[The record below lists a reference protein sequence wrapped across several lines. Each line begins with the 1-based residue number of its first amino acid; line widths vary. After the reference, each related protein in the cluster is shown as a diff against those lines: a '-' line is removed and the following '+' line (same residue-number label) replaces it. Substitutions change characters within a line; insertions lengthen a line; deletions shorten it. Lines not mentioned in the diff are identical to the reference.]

1 MDQDEAIEAL
11 RRIPGYADRAEGACA
26 ERLGGLTNLVWRV
39 DLPDGPVVLRLPG
52 AGTEAYIDREVEAHN
67 SRVAAGVGV
76 SPDVLWC
83 DAASGVMLTRHVEG
97 VTMTPELFRA
107 RAGAPT
113 RAALAFRRLHG
124 SGETFRF
131 RFEVFAMIDEYL
143 GVLAGLETDLPEGY
157 HAAVA
162 EAATVRAAIEAH
174 PVDLAPSHCD
184 PLCENFLDTGERM
197 WIVDWE
203 YSGMN
208 DPLWDLGD
216 LSVEAGFGPAEDRE
230 MLGAWCDGPPTAAQ
244 AGRMVLH
251 KAMCDL
257 LWTLWGLIQHGN
269 ANPADD
275 FWAYAT
281 GRFDRCRRLMAS
293 PEFTDALRAV
303 RAG

>member
-1 MDQDEAIEAL
+1 MEEDEAIAAL
-11 RRIPGYADRAEGACA
+11 RRVPGYAEGARDARA
-26 ERLGGLTNLVWRV
+26 ERLGGLTNIVWRV
-39 DLPDGPVVLRLPG
+39 DLHGGPVVLRLPG

-76 SPDVLWC
+76 SPEVLWC
-83 DAASGVMLTRHVEG
+83 DPSSGVLLTRHVEG

-107 RAGAPT
+107 RPGAPG
-113 RAALAFRRLHG
+113 RAARAFRRLHS
-124 SGETFRF
+124 SGGVFRF

-143 GVLAGLETDLPEGY
+143 GVLSGLGTDLPEGY
-157 HAAVA
+157 HAVVA
-162 EAATVRAAIEAH
+162 EAGTVRAAMAAH
-174 PVDLAPSHCD
+174 PVELAPCHCD

-230 MLGAWCDGPPTAAQ
+230 MLEAWCGGPPTPAQ

-269 ANPADD
+269 GNPADD

-281 GRFDRCRRLMAS
+281 GRFDRCRALMAS
-293 PEFTDALRAV
+293 PDFAEALESV

>member
-11 RRIPGYADRAEGACA
+11 RRIPGYADRVEGARA
-26 ERLGGLTNLVWRV
+26 ERLGGLTNIVWRV
-39 DLPDGPVVLRLPG
+39 DLADGTVVLRLPG
-52 AGTEAYIDREVEAHN
+52 AGTEAYIDREVETHN
-67 SRVAAGVGV
+67 ARVAARTGV
-76 SPDVLWC
+76 SPEMLWS
-83 DAASGVMLTRHVEG
+83 DPPSGVMLTRHVEG

-107 RAGAPT
+107 RPGAPT
-113 RAALAFRRLHG
+113 RAARAFRQLHS

-143 GVLAGLETDLPEGY
+143 GVLSGLGTDLPDGY
-157 HAAVA
+157 HDVVA
-162 EAATVRAAIEAH
+162 EAAAVREAMEAH
-174 PVDLAPSHCD
+174 PVALAPSHCD

-230 MLGAWCDGPPTAAQ
+230 MLEAWCGGPPEAAQ

-269 ANPADD
+269 GNPAED

-281 GRFDRCRRLMAS
+281 GRFDRCRTLMAS
-293 PEFTDALRAV
+293 PEFADALRAV